1 MKVQLVRHVQAKVRN
16 EIFCLDCLDYYL
28 LQQVLFLLQLL
39 LRKSFSLIDLSLFF
53 FLDLG

>member
-16 EIFCLDCLDYYL
+16 LVFCLDCLYYYL
-28 LQQVLFLLQLL
+28 LQQVFFLLQLL
-39 LRKSFSLIDLSLFF
+39 LCESFSFINFSLFF

>member
-1 MKVQLVRHVQAKVRN
+1 MKVQLVRHEQAKVSN
-16 EIFCLDCLDYYL
+16 QVFCIKCLEYYL

-39 LRKSFSLIDLSLFF
+39 LRKSFSFIDLSLLL

>member
-1 MKVQLVRHVQAKVRN
+1 MKIQLVRHVQVKYLVSTVD
-16 EIFCLDCLDYYL
+16 FYL

-39 LRKSFSLIDLSLFF
+39 LRKSFSFIDLSLLF